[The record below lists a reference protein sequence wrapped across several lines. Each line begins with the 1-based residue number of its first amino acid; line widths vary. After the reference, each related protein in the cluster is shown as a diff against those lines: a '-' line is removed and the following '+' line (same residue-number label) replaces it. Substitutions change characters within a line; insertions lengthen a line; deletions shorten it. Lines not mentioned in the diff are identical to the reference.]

1 MDMHAARGLRALV
14 ITLVRR
20 GVLAFFALQATVIAV
35 LVAVD
40 GVTRRLRV
48 KRARFPHPGTYH
60 STVSKANM
68 RLYTFGEDLYR
79 DMLHEIATATRT
91 VLLETYIWKSDGVGR
106 RFMQAINDAARRG
119 VDVYVIYDGFA
130 NLVVPPSFYDFHP
143 SVHVL
148 RFPVFRASIL
158 FTNVRGTGFDHR
170 KVLVVD
176 DRVGFVGGY
185 NIGSLYAKQ
194 WRDTHL
200 KITGPSVWDL
210 RQAFTSM
217 WNSNRRRLW
226 SRHARPELPEVAAGF
241 WEPRIQAVNNIPS
254 NLVFPTRGVYL
265 DAINRAGKHI
275 LITTAYFIPDR
286 QILDALLAASKRG
299 VDVRVIIPEASN
311 HVLADWLSRGFY
323 TALLRAGVTILLYQN
338 AMIHAKTATVDGE
351 WSIVGTAN
359 LDRLSLTGNYEIGME
374 IYDTDLAGDLER
386 IFEIDS
392 SNCRELTLE
401 EWESRHV
408 AARFSEAV
416 LAPLR
421 PLL

>member
-1 MDMHAARGLRALV
+1 MTTDTVRDLRALV
-14 ITLVRR
+14 VTLVKRAA
-20 GVLAFFALQATVIAV
+20 LAFLAVQATVIAV
-35 LVAVD
+35 LVSIDA
-40 GVTRRLRV
+40 VTRRLRV
-48 KRARFPHPGTYH
+48 KRTRFPRPGTFS
-60 STVSKANM
+60 STVAEADM

-79 DMLHEIATATRT
+79 DMLHAIATATRT
-91 VLLETYIWKSDGVGR
+91 VLLETYIWKNDEVGR
-106 RFMQAINDAARRG
+106 QFKHAVNAAAQRG
-119 VDVYVIYDGFA
+119 VEVYVIYDGFA
-130 NLVVPPSFYDFHP
+130 NLVVPRSFYDFYP

-185 NIGSLYAKQ
+185 NIGSLYATQ

-200 KITGPSVWDL
+200 RICGPSVWDL
-210 RQAFTSM
+210 RQAFASM
-217 WNSNRRRLW
+217 WNSNRRRLL
-226 SRHARPELPEVAAGF
+226 SRRAQPQLAEVAAGF
-241 WEPRIQAVNNIPS
+241 WEPRIRAVNNIPS

-265 DAINRAGKHI
+265 DAINRAGTRI
-275 LITTAYFIPDR
+275 LITTAYFIPDQ

-299 VDVRVIIPEASN
+299 VDVRVLIPEASN

-323 TALLRAGVTILLYQN
+323 SALLRAEVTILLYQN

-359 LDRLSLTGNYEIGME
+359 LDRLSLTGNYEIGLE
-374 IYDTDLAGDLER
+374 IYDRDLAGDLER
-386 IFEIDS
+386 IFEVDS
-392 SNCRELTLE
+392 SNSRELTLE

>member
-1 MDMHAARGLRALV
+1 MSQHAVHRLKHLLF
-14 ITLVRR
+14 TLVKR
-20 GVLAFFALQATVIAV
+20 GILAFFAVQATVIAT
-35 LVAVD
+35 LVTID
-40 GVTRRLRV
+40 TVTRHRRV
-48 KRARFPHPGTYH
+48 KRTRFPHPGTFQ
-60 STVSKANM
+60 SQVARADM

-79 DMLHEIATATRT
+79 DMLHEIETAEHL
-91 VLLETYIWKSDGVGR
+91 VLLETYIWKNDEVGQK
-106 RFMQAINDAARRG
+106 FLDAVNGAARRG

-130 NLVVPPSFYDFHP
+130 NLVVPPAFYDFHP

-185 NIGSLYAKQ
+185 NIGSLYATQ

-200 KITGPSVWDL
+200 KIMGPSVWDL
-210 RQAFTSM
+210 RQAFANM
-217 WNSNRRRLW
+217 WNSNRKTGWGRATR
-226 SRHARPELPEVAAGF
+226 AILPEISANF
-241 WEPRIQAVNNIPS
+241 WEPRIRAVNNIPS

-265 DAINRAGKHI
+265 DAINRASRHI
-275 LITTAYFIPDR
+275 FITTPYFIPDQ
-286 QILDALLAASKRG
+286 QILDAILAAARRG
-299 VDVRVIIPEASN
+299 VDVRVLIPETSN

-323 TALLRAGVTILLYQN
+323 TDLLKADVSLLLYEN
-338 AMIHAKTATVDGE
+338 AMIHAKTATIDGE

-392 SNCRELTLE
+392 SNCRELTLK
-401 EWESRHV
+401 EWGSRHV

>member
-1 MDMHAARGLRALV
+1 MNPDAVHRLRDLV
-14 ITLVRR
+14 VTLVKR
-20 GVLAFFALQATVIAV
+20 GVLTFLAVQATVAAV

-40 GVTRRLRV
+40 AITRRLRV
-48 KRARFPHPGTYH
+48 KRTRFPHPGTFH
-60 STVSKANM
+60 STVARADI

-79 DMLHEIATATRT
+79 DMLHEISTATHT
-91 VLLETYIWKSDGVGR
+91 VLLETYIWKNDGVGR
-106 RFMQAINDAARRG
+106 QFMDAVNAAARRG

-130 NLVVPPSFYDFHP
+130 NLVVPPSFYAFHP

-176 DRVGFVGGY
+176 EKVGFVGGY
-185 NIGSLYAKQ
+185 NIGSLYATK

-200 KITGPSVWDL
+200 KIHGPSVWDL
-210 RQAFTSM
+210 RQAFVSM

-226 SRHARPELPEVAAGF
+226 TTHSRPEIAEVSADF
-241 WEPRIQAVNNIPS
+241 WEPRIRAVNNIPS

-275 LITTAYFIPDR
+275 FITTAYFIPDR
-286 QILDALLAASKRG
+286 QILDALLSASKRG
-299 VDVRVIIPEASN
+299 VDVRVLIPEASN

-323 TALLRAGVTILLYQN
+323 SALLDAGVTILLYQN

-359 LDRLSLTGNYEIGME
+359 LDRLSLTGNYEIGLE
-374 IYDTDLAGDLER
+374 IYDTDLAGDLSR

-392 SNCRELTLE
+392 SNARVLSLK
-401 EWESRHV
+401 EWESRHI

>member
-1 MDMHAARGLRALV
+1 MTPHAVHRLRHLL

-20 GVLAFFALQATVIAV
+20 GVLAFFAVQATVIAT
-35 LVAVD
+35 LVTIDA
-40 GVTRRLRV
+40 VTRRRRV
-48 KRARFPHPGTYH
+48 RRTRFPHPGTFH
-60 STVSKANM
+60 SRVARANM

-79 DMLHEIATATRT
+79 DMLHEIDTAERS
-91 VLLETYIWKSDGVGR
+91 VLLETYIWKNDEVGQK
-106 RFMQAINDAARRG
+106 FLDAVNAAAQRG

-130 NLVVPPSFYDFHP
+130 NLVVPPSFYAFHP
-143 SVHVL
+143 AVHVL

-185 NIGSLYAKQ
+185 NIGSLYANQ

-200 KITGPSVWDL
+200 KILGPSVWDL
-210 RQAFTSM
+210 RAAFVSM
-217 WNSNRRRLW
+217 WNSNRRTGWGR
-226 SRHARPELPEVAAGF
+226 ATRPILPETSAGF
-241 WEPRIQAVNNIPS
+241 WEPRIRAVNNIPS

-265 DAINRAGKHI
+265 DAINRASRHI
-275 LITTAYFIPDR
+275 FITTAYFIPDQ
-286 QILDALLAASKRG
+286 QILDALLSAAERG
-299 VDVRVIIPEASN
+299 VDVRILIPEASN

-323 TALLRAGVTILLYQN
+323 LSLLKAGVTILLYQN

-359 LDRLSLTGNYEIGME
+359 IDRLSLTGNYEIGVE
-374 IYDTDLAGDLER
+374 IYDTDLAGDLEQ
-386 IFEIDS
+386 IFEIDT

>member
-1 MDMHAARGLRALV
+1 MNPDTVRDLRGLLM
-14 ITLVRR
+14 TLVKR
-20 GVLAFFALQATVIAV
+20 LALTFLAVQATVIAV

-40 GVTRRLRV
+40 AVTRRLRV
-48 KRARFPHPGTYH
+48 KRTRFPRPGTFS
-60 STVSKANM
+60 STVARAEM

-79 DMLHEIATATRT
+79 DMLREIGTATRS
-91 VLLETYIWKSDGVGR
+91 VLLETYIWKGDEVGR
-106 RFMQAINDAARRG
+106 QFRDAVNAAAQRG

-170 KVLVVD
+170 KMLVVD

-185 NIGSLYAKQ
+185 NIGSLYATQ

-200 KITGPSVWDL
+200 RIAGPSVWDL
-210 RQAFTSM
+210 RQAFASM

-226 SRHARPELPEVAAGF
+226 STRGRPELAEGAANF
-241 WEPRIQAVNNIPS
+241 WEPRIRAVNNIPS

-265 DAINRAGKHI
+265 DAINRAGKRI
-275 LITTAYFIPDR
+275 LITTAYLIPDR
-286 QILDALLAASKRG
+286 QILDALLAASRRG
-299 VDVRVIIPEASN
+299 VDVRVLVPEASN

-323 TALLRAGVTILLYQN
+323 SALLRAGVTILLYQN
-338 AMIHAKTATVDGE
+338 AMMHAKTATVDGE

-359 LDRLSLTGNYEIGME
+359 LDRLSLTGNYEIGLE
-374 IYDTDLAGDLER
+374 IYNRDLAGDLER
-386 IFEIDS
+386 IFEVDS
-392 SNCRELTLE
+392 SNSRELTLG

>member
-1 MDMHAARGLRALV
+1 MSPHAVHRVRKLL

-20 GVLAFFALQATVIAV
+20 GLLTFFAVQATVIAT
-35 LVAVD
+35 LVTVD
-40 GVTRRLRV
+40 TLTRRRRV
-48 KRARFPHPGTYH
+48 KRARFPHPGTFH
-60 STVSKANM
+60 STVARANM

-79 DMLHEIATATRT
+79 DMLHEIETAETS
-91 VLLETYIWKSDGVGR
+91 VLLETYIWKNDEVGQK
-106 RFMQAINDAARRG
+106 FLDAVNDAARRG

-130 NLVVPPSFYDFHP
+130 NLVVPHSFYDFHP

-185 NIGSLYAKQ
+185 NIGSLYATQ

-200 KITGPSVWDL
+200 KILGPSVWDL
-210 RQAFTSM
+210 RQAFASM
-217 WNSNRRRLW
+217 WNSNRDTGW
-226 SRHARPELPEVAAGF
+226 GRPTRPALPETSAGF
-241 WEPRIQAVNNIPS
+241 WEPRIRAVNNIPS
-254 NLVFPTRGVYL
+254 NLVFPIRGVYL
-265 DAINRAGKHI
+265 DAINRSSRRI
-275 LITTAYFIPDR
+275 LITTAYFIPDQ
-286 QILDALLAASKRG
+286 QILDALLAAAERG
-299 VDVRVIIPEASN
+299 VDVRILIPEASN

-323 TALLRAGVTILLYQN
+323 SALLKAGVTLLLYQH
-338 AMIHAKTATVDGE
+338 AMIHAKTATIDGE
-351 WSIVGTAN
+351 WSMVGTAN
-359 LDRLSLTGNYEIGME
+359 IDRLSLTGNYEIGME
-374 IYDTDLAGDLER
+374 LYDADLAGDLER
-386 IFEIDS
+386 IFETDS
-392 SNCRELTLE
+392 SNSRELTLD
-401 EWESRHV
+401 EWESRHL

>member
-1 MDMHAARGLRALV
+1 V
-14 ITLVRR
+14 KR
-20 GVLAFFALQATVIAV
+20 GVLAFLAVQATVAAV

-40 GVTRRLRV
+40 AITRRLRV
-48 KRARFPHPGTYH
+48 KRTRFPHPGTFH
-60 STVSKANM
+60 STVAKADI

-79 DMLHEIATATRT
+79 EMLHEIGTATHS
-91 VLLETYIWKSDGVGR
+91 VLLETYIWKNDGVGR
-106 RFMQAINDAARRG
+106 RFMDAVNAAAKRG

-130 NLVVPPSFYDFHP
+130 NLVVPPSFYAFDP

-176 DRVGFVGGY
+176 DRVGFIGGY
-185 NIGSLYAKQ
+185 NIGSVYATK

-200 KITGPSVWDL
+200 KICGPSVWDL
-210 RQAFTSM
+210 RQAFASM

-226 SRHARPELPEVAAGF
+226 ARQSRPEIAEVSADF
-241 WEPRIQAVNNIPS
+241 WEPRIHAVNNIPS

-265 DAINRAGKHI
+265 DAIHRASKHI
-275 LITTAYFIPDR
+275 FITTAYFIPDR
-286 QILDALLAASKRG
+286 QILDALLNASRRG
-299 VDVRVIIPEASN
+299 VDVRVLIPEASN

-323 TALLRAGVTILLYQN
+323 TALLGAGVTILLYQN

-359 LDRLSLTGNYEIGME
+359 LDRLSLTGNYEIGLE
-374 IYDTDLAGDLER
+374 IYDSDLAGDLER
-386 IFEIDS
+386 IFAVDS
-392 SNCRELTLE
+392 SNTRVLSLK
-401 EWESRHV
+401 EWESRHI